1 VIEWLTVISLVVIG
15 IVLIVL
21 ELVFVPGTTI
31 VGVLGLAFSVGGIA
45 LSFDYFGDTAGFVV
59 LIITS
64 LLSLATLIYSLRS
77 GVWQRFANKK
87 AINSKFNEGKTKHL
101 NVGDDGEAVSTLK
114 PIGQA
119 EFKNG
124 IFEVTT
130 RGNYLEPGNKVKIIR
145 IDANKIYV
153 EPIN

>member
-1 VIEWLTVISLVVIG
+1 MIEWLTVISLVVIG

-21 ELVFVPGTTI
+21 ELIFVPGTTI
-31 VGVLGLAFSVGGIA
+31 VGILGLAFSVGGIA
-45 LSFDYFGDTAGFVV
+45 LSFDYFGNMGGFAV

-64 LLSLATLIYSLRS
+64 LLSITTLIYSLRS
-77 GVWQRFANKK
+77 GVWQRFANKG
-87 AINSKFNEGKTKHL
+87 AIVSKFNEGKTQQL
-101 NVGDDGEAVSTLK
+101 TVGDDGEAVSTLR

-119 EFKNG
+119 EFKDG

-130 RGNYLEPGNKVKIIR
+130 LGNYLEPGNKVKIIR

>member
-1 VIEWLTVISLVVIG
+1 MIEWLTVISLVIIG

-21 ELVFVPGTTI
+21 ELIFVPGTTI
-31 VGVLGLAFSVGGIA
+31 VGILGLVFSVGGIA
-45 LSFDYFGDTAGFVV
+45 LSFDYFGNTAGFAV

-64 LLSLATLIYSLRS
+64 LLSIATLIYSLRS
-77 GVWQRFANKK
+77 GVWQRFANKG
-87 AINSKFNEGKTKHL
+87 AIDSKFNEGKTQHL
-101 NVGDDGEAVSTLK
+101 NVGDGGEAVSTLK

-119 EFKNG
+119 EFKG
-124 IFEVTT
+124 GVFEVTT
-130 RGNYLEPGNKVKIIR
+130 LGNYLEPGNKVKIIR